1 MEIGQDE
8 RGTEVGGQVQRLK
21 DSPGGCA
28 ADEARLPSRR
38 GSKITI
44 VFVAVVIL
52 VASRFLVANLGI
64 ELYTLTLVGVLAA
77 ALFAMTSFKNLMV
90 PFVVWVVAVGGFRF
104 LWSVRSPVLPD
115 LYLDRMMM
123 IWLGVIFMVKY
134 VAERRPLRGPYALDL
149 LLLAHGLYIYIRVYI
164 QESQFVQPWFM
175 SVAIPY
181 IAYFFA
187 KNIVVG
193 ERNIR
198 ALWWSLFALVV
209 YYSFTAIVEK
219 YRIDSLVFPRSILA
233 AKELEFRGR
242 SIGPFEH
249 PGVFGTAFATLLPLH
264 LYLIATARSQLT
276 RIVVGIAL
284 LAALAGLY
292 FTYTRGSWLA
302 GVAGLAVAV
311 LLNWRRFVP
320 IVAPA
325 VIAAA
330 ILAVA
335 VLGLRN
341 DEFMKE
347 RVENDDTLGSR
358 VGTAV
363 TVLRVWRD
371 HPLFG
376 VGFFQF
382 RTVREDYVQAVEA
395 PLLGTIRFSQ
405 FRHNPIHDIYLGPL
419 AEDGLFG
426 ALMQFGIY
434 FLIFRKA
441 LAVYRNRGPDDHF
454 GQFVLPVCAGA
465 FAAYL
470 VGGLAFDYRY
480 FSFNGALF
488 YMIAGVLAGY
498 QRTETSHV
506 PS

>member
-1 MEIGQDE
+1 M
-8 RGTEVGGQVQRLK
+8 QRLK
-21 DSPGGCA
+21 DSAERWTAVESHQPA
-28 ADEARLPSRR
+28 RR
-38 GSKITI
+38 GTTITI
-44 VFVAVVIL
+44 MAVAVVSL
-52 VASRFLVANLGI
+52 VASRFLVSKLGV
-64 ELYTLTLVGVLAA
+64 ELYAFTLVGVLAA
-77 ALFAMTSFKNLMV
+77 ALFATASFRNLMV

-123 IWLGVIFMVKY
+123 IWLGVIFMIKY
-134 VAERRPLRGPYALDL
+134 VAERRALRGPFVLDL

-164 QESQFVQPWFM
+164 QDSQFVQPWFM

-187 KNIVVG
+187 KNVVVG

-249 PGVFGTAFATLLPLH
+249 PGVFGTAFATLIPLH
-264 LYLIATARSQLT
+264 LYLIATARSQFV
-276 RIVVGIAL
+276 RIVVGLCL

-302 GVAGLAVAV
+302 GVVGLAVAV
-311 LLNWRRFVP
+311 QLNWRRFVP

-325 VIAAA
+325 AIAAA

-382 RTVREDYVQAVEA
+382 RAVREDYVQPVEA

-419 AEDGLFG
+419 AEDGLIG

-434 FLIFRKA
+434 FLILKKA
-441 LAVYRNRGPDDHF
+441 YAVYRSRGPDDHF
-454 GQFVLPVCAGA
+454 GQLVLPVCVGA

-488 YMIAGVLAGY
+488 YMIAGMLAGY

-506 PS
+506 SS

>member
-1 MEIGQDE
+1 M
-8 RGTEVGGQVQRLK
+8 
-21 DSPGGCA
+21 
-28 ADEARLPSRR
+28 
-38 GSKITI
+38 I
-44 VFVAVVIL
+44 VL
-52 VASRFLVANLGI
+52 VFSLIASRFLVTRLGV
-64 ELYTLTLVGVLAA
+64 EMFAFTLVGLLAA
-77 ALFAMTSFKNLMV
+77 VLFATASLRNLMV
-90 PFVVWVVAVGGFRF
+90 PFIVWVVAVGGFRF

-123 IWLGVIFMVKY
+123 IWLGVIFMIKY
-134 VAERRPLRGPYALDL
+134 VAERRPLRGPFALDL

-164 QESQFVQPWFM
+164 QDSHYLQPWFM

-181 IAYFFA
+181 FAYFFA

-193 ERNIR
+193 DRNVR
-198 ALWWSLFALVV
+198 ALWWSMFALVI

-219 YRIDSLVFPRSILA
+219 YRVDSLVFPRSILA

-242 SIGPFEH
+242 SIGPFEQ
-249 PGVFGTAFATLLPLH
+249 PGVFGTAFATLLPVH
-264 LYLIATARSQLT
+264 LYLIATARSQVT
-276 RIVVGIAL
+276 RIIVGGCF
-284 LAALAGLY
+284 LAAMAGLY

-302 GVAGLAVAV
+302 GIAGSAVAV
-311 LLNWRRFVP
+311 YLNWRRFVP

-325 VIAAA
+325 GIAAA
-330 ILAVA
+330 ILAIA
-335 VLGLRN
+335 VLGLRE
-341 DEFMKE
+341 DQFMKE

-363 TVLRVWRD
+363 TVLRLWRD

-376 VGFFQF
+376 IGFFQF
-382 RTVREDYVQAVEA
+382 RAVREQYVSPVEA
-395 PLLGTIRFSQ
+395 PVLGTIRFSQ

-419 AEDGLFG
+419 AEDGLVG

-441 LAVYRNRGPDDHF
+441 FAVYRNRGPDDHF

-480 FSFNGALF
+480 FSFNGTLF

-498 QRTETSHV
+498 QRSERSHV
-506 PS
+506 PA